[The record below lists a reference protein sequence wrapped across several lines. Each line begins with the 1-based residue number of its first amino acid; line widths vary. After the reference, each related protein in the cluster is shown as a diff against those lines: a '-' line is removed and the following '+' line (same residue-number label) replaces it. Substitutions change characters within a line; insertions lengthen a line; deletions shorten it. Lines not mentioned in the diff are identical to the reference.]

1 MTALITPVS
10 DVAAALRVN
19 HEKTEAAVVQVTS
32 SLQQFEVLA
41 LESWHKGNNT
51 LSLKSP
57 AVDQESITPVGVFPF
72 LGPVLSVALEQ

>member
-32 SLQQFEVLA
+32 SLQ
-41 LESWHKGNNT
+41 
-51 LSLKSP
+51 
-57 AVDQESITPVGVFPF
+57 
-72 LGPVLSVALEQ
+72 